1 MLVLR
6 FVFSTLNPATVSR
19 DRKNLRA
26 DYRARQRQIGPWA
39 AVNHDNA
46 AVFSPLWKVSM
57 SDRNIRAIEHKF
69 RVGQSVDFFP
79 GRGIDHRSKGQYT
92 VVLLRPFDGDAP
104 QYRIKSKVDGQER
117 IVRENELGS
126 R

>member
-1 MLVLR
+1 MLALR
-6 FVFSTLNPATVSR
+6 LFLSPLRRGRSATINP
-19 DRKNLRA
+19 L
-26 DYRARQRQIGPWA
+26 
-39 AVNHDNA
+39 
-46 AVFSPLWKVSM
+46 AVFSPLWKVNM

-104 QYRIKSKVDGQER
+104 QYRIKNKVDGQER

>member
-19 DRKNLRA
+19 DRKTYAPIIALGSNKLGRGLLLITTMPMSLA
-26 DYRARQRQIGPWA
+26 
-39 AVNHDNA
+39 
-46 AVFSPLWKVSM
+46 LWKVSM

-104 QYRIKSKVDGQER
+104 QYRIKNKVDGQER